1 MNNFSLFD
9 IVLIPF
15 GIYIIYSVQRMKRT
29 RVLASVFAGRNVEY
43 EPESDIDGFIDYVSG
58 KSVVMAL
65 IIIAGSLWNLL
76 NTFIFQNVRL
86 SIAVSAVS
94 LVIIIVYVGMLGR
107 ARNKYLLLK
116 KQ

>member
-15 GIYIIYSVQRMKRT
+15 GIYIIYSVRKMKRT
-29 RVLASVFAGRNVEY
+29 GTLASVFSGRNIEY
-43 EPESDIDGFIDYVSG
+43 EAESDIDGFIEYVSG
-58 KSVVMAL
+58 KSVIMAL
-65 IIIAGSLWNLL
+65 VIIAGSLWNLL
-76 NTFIFQNVRL
+76 NALVFQNVPL

-94 LVIIIVYVGMLGR
+94 LTVIIVYVVMLGK
-107 ARNKYLLLK
+107 AQKKYLIIK

>member
-9 IVLIPF
+9 IILIPF
-15 GIYIIYSVQRMKRT
+15 GIYIIYSVRKMKRT
-29 RVLASVFAGRNVEY
+29 RVLASVFSGRNVEY
-43 EPESDIDGFIDYVSG
+43 DPDSDIDGFIDCVSG

-65 IIIAGSLWNLL
+65 VIIAGSLWNLL
-76 NTFIFQNVRL
+76 NTLIFQNVRL

-94 LVIIIVYVGMLGR
+94 LTVIIVYVAMLGK
-107 ARNKYLLLK
+107 AREKYLVIK